1 MKNEIETL
9 KKIKEFS
16 NSLKKNILDVAFKGG
31 AERSHIGG
39 ALSSTDIV
47 SVLYSHV
54 MKFNKMNPKDPDRD
68 RFILSK
74 GHACLVLYSALY
86 EIGFLSKEQFFS
98 FEKENSI
105 LLGHPVIN
113 KDVGIEFSNGSLG
126 MGLSLGV
133 GVSLSAKIRKKNYF
147 SFVLVGDGECNEG
160 SIWEAAMSASKYKL
174 NNLVAIIDNN
184 GLQQTGTTID
194 IMDLN
199 SLDEKW
205 ASFGWNVISLD
216 GHNIKE
222 LFNSLN
228 KDKLLMSEKPT
239 AIVAKT
245 IKGKGVSFIENNNEW
260 HHNLVTKS
268 QYDAAIAE
276 LGFKDDR

>member
-174 NNLVAIIDNN
+174 NNLVAIIDKN

-239 AIVAKT
+239 AIVANT